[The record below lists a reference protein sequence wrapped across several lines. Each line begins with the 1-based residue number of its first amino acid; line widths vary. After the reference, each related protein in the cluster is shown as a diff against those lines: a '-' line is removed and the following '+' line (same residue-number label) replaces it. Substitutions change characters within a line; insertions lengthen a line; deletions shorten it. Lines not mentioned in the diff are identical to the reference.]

1 MINYLSNSS
10 QLMPRPTRVRN
21 KIITSLSI
29 PEYRNSRYYRKK
41 WRKWIQGRTWLGNKK
56 FTF

>member
-29 PEYRNSRYYRKK
+29 PEYRNSRYYR
-41 WRKWIQGRTWLGNKK
+41 RKWIQGRTWLGNKK

>member
-29 PEYRNSRYYRKK
+29 PEYRNSRYYR
-41 WRKWIQGRTWLGNKK
+41 RKW
-56 FTF
+56 